1 MPLKQAIIALNE
13 AATNALEWQINSQVI
28 VKQLLLLNSKER
40 ELGMVE
46 TKLPLLNKTISNHWD
61 FSCVFK
67 KMTAL
72 EYLNQRFTTNIRERT
87 E

>member
-13 AATNALEWQINSQVI
+13 AATNALEWQINSQAI

-40 ELGMVE
+40 ELGIVE

-87 E
+87 K

>member
-13 AATNALEWQINSQVI
+13 AATNALEWQINSQAI
-28 VKQLLLLNSKER
+28 VKQLLLFNSKER
-40 ELGMVE
+40 ELGIVE

-87 E
+87 K